1 MLGKRLGKQMGA
13 VAGAVR
19 MLSTEQLLAY
29 EAGGSL
35 EVAGVTL
42 GPGDVKIFR
51 DFKPPAGVTPGEQS
65 AGGWGAAGLGVAG
78 GGISVGG
85 WGARGRAGF
94 VGGCGWDWG
103 MAA

>member
-65 AGGWGAAGLGVAG
+65 AGGWGVAGLGVAG
-78 GGISVGG
+78 HLSGRVG
-85 WGARGRAGF
+85 RTRQGRF
-94 VGGCGWDWG
+94 CRRLWVGLGHG
-103 MAA
+103 